1 MGGPIWT
8 GGGAVAC
15 RVLSWLPSVLEHYGS
30 ALHETDAAAPSNGP
44 LVSQQVAIDRVAEQ
58 CSRVSANTRGVF
70 IVYRS
75 AYYAIIVLQSS
86 GVHLPQRD
94 MEALEERIEAAV
106 MRAPSNIPNF
116 SQHSSA
122 AATTSTSDSDHLTE
136 DDSNSEHGFAMYAL
150 PCVDDCGQGTYFG
163 VVAEDVSEEMPQRR
177 GGRASKNDMCNTHNV
192 VSELS
197 DICSRRVS
205 RARFSIVRMLTQTET
220 ETERS
225 SRGGAYNGPQ
235 SQLIVVSRV
244 MQAHGDV
251 KQCWMYTRDGVHR
264 NEDVHPHMARLHKRR
279 KSVASQLAEVTVI
292 TRVND
297 QPAYPMLPPT
307 TPLPLQSPPML
318 RLEAPDEDD
327 ADDNST
333 TDGESDDECNGG
345 DEKDE
350 AADDGK
356 KGTEEGEGRA
366 ESLRD
371 GFTESG
377 RRKTLQRHAPI
388 LWEPALPPSV
398 EQFSLRRVGSGG
410 GETKNSGPDPKVVA
424 STIHRKVKEMRRAL

>member
-1 MGGPIWT
+1 MG
-8 GGGAVAC
+8 
-15 RVLSWLPSVLEHYGS
+15 VLSWLPSVLEHYGS
-30 ALHETDAAAPSNGP
+30 ALHETDVAAPSSGP
-44 LVSQQVAIDRVAEQ
+44 LVSQQVAIDRVANQ
-58 CSRVSANTRGVF
+58 CSRVSANTLGVC

-75 AYYAIIVLQSS
+75 AYYAIIVLRSFV
-86 GVHLPQRD
+86 VHLPQCD

-116 SQHSSA
+116 SQHSA
-122 AATTSTSDSDHLTE
+122 ATATTSTSDSDHLTE

-163 VVAEDVSEEMPQRR
+163 VVAEDMSEGMPHRR
-177 GGRASKNDMCNTHNV
+177 GGRTSKNDMCHTHNV
-192 VSELS
+192 VSELN

-205 RARFSIVRMLTQTET
+205 RARFSIVRMLTQT

-244 MQAHGDV
+244 MQGHGDV
-251 KQCWMYTRDGVHR
+251 KQCWMYR
-264 NEDVHPHMARLHKRR
+264 NEDVHPHMAQLHTRR

-297 QPAYPMLPPT
+297 QSASSMLSP
-307 TPLPLQSPPML
+307 TPLPLQSPPDASGI
-318 RLEAPDEDD
+318 EACGLFGGNAIEYNDD

-333 TDGESDDECNGG
+333 TDDESDDQCSDG

-350 AADDGK
+350 AADDGG
-356 KGTEEGEGRA
+356 KGTEEGEGRT
-366 ESLRD
+366 EDLRD

-410 GETKNSGPDPKVVA
+410 GETTNCGPDPKVVA
-424 STIHRKVKEMRRAL
+424 STIHRKVKEMRREL